1 MNAPKFKNSLLIVS
15 LLLNVIFIVL
25 VFIYVSRNKES
36 LTQKFVGQFNTETLI
51 MFGDS
56 HIANG
61 NWNEL
66 LGRCDVL
73 KIGFGGLTSDQLK
86 IIMKLQITDRNASY
100 CFIQCGGNDL
110 GQKEY
115 DPNRMIE
122 NIDWMI
128 NYLKENEIVPV
139 LQSLFHRPNH
149 NYNLTIDSLNVGLK
163 QLALNNELFVKQLD
177 AALMNAH
184 LPPNILR
191 EMILDVNNEQPTILF
206 QCLDQSILPYAFDV
220 LGY

>member
-73 KIGFGGLTSDQLK
+73 KIGYGGFTSDQLK
-86 IIMKLQITDRNASY
+86 IIMKQQITDRNASY

-163 QLALNNELFVKQLD
+163 QLALNNEIDFIDVNPYLD
-177 AALMNAH
+177 ENNNISEHVLSDKIH
-184 LPPNILR
+184 LNQNGYKIWGKVIKDYLR
-191 EMILDVNNEQPTILF
+191 EKGI
-206 QCLDQSILPYAFDV
+206 
-220 LGY
+220 